1 MFKLSLIAPAFVAL
15 VLVAVA
21 PAQAAGPDA
30 SIHDVYVAAEAGR
43 FDDAQKMMDKVLQ
56 DHPNSARAHFVEA
69 ELLGKQGRY
78 DGAQTELNTALRLDP
93 SQKFAKPGKVQELQ
107 SVINGPQQRVV
118 QHSASPVMMT
128 QPAPVIVRQPE
139 RSGGSGWLV
148 PMIIIFAVIALFMMV
163 RASMRRNVIVGGGYG
178 PGGSYAPGYGPGY
191 GGGPSYGPGYGGGGM
206 GSGILG
212 GLATGAAV
220 GAGVVV
226 GEELMENL
234 THHNR
239 DTEYVRDDRSNDNVD
254 DSRRQND
261 MGGNDFGVSDNSS
274 WDSGSSSGGDSSWDS
289 GGGGGGGSDDW

>member
-148 PMIIIFAVIALFMMV
+148 PMIIIFAVIALFMV
-163 RASMRRNVIVGGGYG
+163 VCLLLVPQRAGQH
-178 PGGSYAPGYGPGY
+178 PGNH
-191 GGGPSYGPGYGGGGM
+191 
-206 GSGILG
+206 
-212 GLATGAAV
+212 AA
-220 GAGVVV
+220 
-226 GEELMENL
+226 ELN
-234 THHNR
+234 
-239 DTEYVRDDRSNDNVD
+239 
-254 DSRRQND
+254 
-261 MGGNDFGVSDNSS
+261 G
-274 WDSGSSSGGDSSWDS
+274 
-289 GGGGGGGSDDW
+289 